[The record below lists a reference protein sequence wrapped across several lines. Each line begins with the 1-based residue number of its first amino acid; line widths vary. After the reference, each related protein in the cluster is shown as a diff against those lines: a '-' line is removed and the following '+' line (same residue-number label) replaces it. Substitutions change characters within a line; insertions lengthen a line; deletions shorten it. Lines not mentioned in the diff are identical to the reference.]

1 MYKALFNIFYSLAV
15 IALCLFLG
23 NLLNSFIGSLPGS
36 LYGMVF
42 FAFILKIRWVNPERI
57 KTTVQFMISHMGV
70 CFVPA
75 GVGIMNHF
83 ELLKAQGFTIIFI
96 ILFTTLFL
104 ISFIGLAHKYYLS
117 KYPK

>member
-15 IALCLFLG
+15 IALCLSLG
-23 NLLNSFIGSLPGS
+23 NLLNAYIGSLPGS
-36 LYGMVF
+36 LYGMVL
-42 FAFILKIRWVNPERI
+42 FAFILKVRWVNPDRI
-57 KTTVQFMISHMGV
+57 KSTIQFMISHMGV

-83 ELLKAQGFTIIFI
+83 ELLKAQGVTIVFI
-96 ILFTTLFL
+96 ILFTTLLL

-117 KYPK
+117 KHEK